1 MFLAIPYRVV
11 DLRSAHA
18 GREAVRL
25 MIGVAVQ
32 VTAERGEGVGM
43 SDGVGA
49 VVQRDGRPNKT
60 GSRDVN
66 PVGRR
71 ERVAVQQEPADFRLL
86 GYDHEFVL
94 VPVDG
99 VVAIFGVGIFRR
111 GEGVIGAELFVRRDD
126 HHGRVRRLLGV
137 LLTLH
142 ELRQHDGL
150 VGRNVCVLL

>member
-1 MFLAIPYRVV
+1 VFLAIPYRIV

-25 MIGVAVQ
+25 MIGVAVK
-32 VTAERGEGVGM
+32 VTTERGEGVGM

-71 ERVAVQQEPADFRLL
+71 ERVAVQQ
-86 GYDHEFVL
+86 
-94 VPVDG
+94 
-99 VVAIFGVGIFRR
+99 
-111 GEGVIGAELFVRRDD
+111 
-126 HHGRVRRLLGV
+126 
-137 LLTLH
+137 
-142 ELRQHDGL
+142 
-150 VGRNVCVLL
+150 